1 MQYPKVLQ
9 YILAPRN
16 LNSNHATSHQFTQP
30 LQQADRTSVRW
41 NRIVFPSMLRC
52 LRHMR
57 EWIVTTQMT
66 SPLIEVTHCLVH
78 LFNAC
83 WEFYYKRRKS
93 RSLCLLRKSV
103 RSREFDLFQ
112 EITFHNAS
120 APPKSFLNMLIQD
133 FHTIF
138 SINIKM
144 GNLTPGLFYTQFLLQ
159 I

>member
-1 MQYPKVLQ
+1 MSEL
-9 YILAPRN
+9 
-16 LNSNHATSHQFTQP
+16 
-30 LQQADRTSVRW
+30 
-41 NRIVFPSMLRC
+41 
-52 LRHMR
+52 
-57 EWIVTTQMT
+57 VTTQMT
-66 SPLIEVTHCLVH
+66 LPLIELTHCLTSIQGLLRTLLQTEEVQ
-78 LFNAC
+78 
-83 WEFYYKRRKS
+83 KS
-93 RSLCLLRKSV
+93 LLLEKVCERSL
-103 RSREFDLFQ
+103 EFDLFQ